1 MDVLNAKQKNLLIA
15 WEKISFILNVPN
27 LRMVRKNRRIG
38 WIISSIVPQIWTTK
52 FIKTLHVQVV
62 KGVQISV
69 QKEMHQMSYVQQKE
83 LKTDNTLKQDVDPNN
98 QSEALATKFKV
109 ESPEKSIQKKQKVG

>member
-1 MDVLNAKQKNLLIA
+1 
-15 WEKISFILNVPN
+15 
-27 LRMVRKNRRIG
+27 
-38 WIISSIVPQIWTTK
+38 
-52 FIKTLHVQVV
+52 
-62 KGVQISV
+62 
-69 QKEMHQMSYVQQKE
+69 MSYVQQKE